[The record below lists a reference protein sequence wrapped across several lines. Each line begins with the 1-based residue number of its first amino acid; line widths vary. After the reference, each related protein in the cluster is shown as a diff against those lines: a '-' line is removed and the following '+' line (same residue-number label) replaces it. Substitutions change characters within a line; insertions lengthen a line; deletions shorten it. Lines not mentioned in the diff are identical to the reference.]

1 MPLTPCYQNL
11 RNYLLPGTGSTRSF
25 FSRAT
30 RSFRRVSAR
39 GRHVFGRRPK
49 KRAAKPQEENLLRLD
64 VCRSQA
70 NRKLKVARLDFF
82 RGIPPKFEP

>member
-11 RNYLLPGTGSTRSF
+11 RNYLLPGT
-25 FSRAT
+25 T

-39 GRHVFGRRPK
+39 GRHIFGRRPK

-70 NRKLKVARLDFF
+70 NRELKVARLDFF